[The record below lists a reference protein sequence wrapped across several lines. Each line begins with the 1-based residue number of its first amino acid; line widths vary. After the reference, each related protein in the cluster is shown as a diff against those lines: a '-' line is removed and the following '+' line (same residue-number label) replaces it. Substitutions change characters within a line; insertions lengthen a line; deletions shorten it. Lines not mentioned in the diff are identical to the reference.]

1 MKHISKTSVS
11 QRVILIVFVLLA
23 AGCALQKQTAVN
35 RGLQNLTAHYNILFN
50 ANEILRQKQEGYALS
65 FVDSYNEILSVYQD
79 TTAQSSTPDKDL
91 AEAKAKANK
100 IINIKEQSHY
110 IGDAYLVLGKASYLG
125 GDYFSAL
132 EYFHYVTRSF
142 PDKSKLVQQALFWK
156 ARSLMYM
163 NQMPQAKLEIDTVI
177 QSIKPKKKTY
187 LADIYATKL
196 QYDINVQEYADAEES
211 AKQAIH
217 YCHTKEQRLRW
228 TFILAQIQ

>member
-1 MKHISKTSVS
+1 MFLV
-11 QRVILIVFVLLA
+11 
-23 AGCALQKQTAVN
+23 AGCALQKETAIN

-50 ANEILRQKQEGYALS
+50 ANEILQQKQDGYALS

-110 IGDAYLVLGKASYLG
+110 IGDAYLVLGKASFLG

-132 EYFHYVTRSF
+132 EYFNYVTRSF
-142 PDKSKLVQQALFWK
+142 PDKAALVQQALFWK

-163 NQMPQAKLEIDTVI
+163 NQMPKAKLVIDTAI

-196 QYDINVQEYADAEES
+196 QYDINV
-211 AKQAIH
+211 
-217 YCHTKEQRLRW
+217 
-228 TFILAQIQ
+228 